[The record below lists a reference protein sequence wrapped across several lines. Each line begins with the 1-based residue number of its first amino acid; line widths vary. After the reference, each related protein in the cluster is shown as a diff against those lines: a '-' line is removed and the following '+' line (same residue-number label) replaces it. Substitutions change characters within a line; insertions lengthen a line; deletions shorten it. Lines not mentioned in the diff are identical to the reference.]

1 MHTVLYKLSD
11 IFHSRVVLIK
21 IVLYFWCMAIR
32 KKHIEL
38 LDHIPKKEFTI
49 LIGARQ
55 IGKSTLLKQIAEE
68 LTAQGKL
75 VYSINLERKNVLQE
89 LDQYPENLFKFCPLA
104 DGKKIIVM
112 IDEIQY
118 LKDASGFLK
127 LLYDEYADRLKIFAT
142 GSSAFYIDKDF
153 KDSLAGRKRIF
164 QMPTLGFEEF
174 LDFKGRPELLADLS
188 SLQKGEKLKSVYEA
202 VFWGLLDEYLNYGG
216 YPAVVLENDLDGKKE
231 LLKEIRDSFVKRDIL
246 ESGINDEEKLFRLL
260 TVLASQSGNL
270 LNVNELSN
278 TLRINNS
285 TVENYLYVLQ
295 KCFHISLLRPFYNNL
310 RKELV
315 KMPKVYLNDF
325 GLRNILINYF
335 APIEQRAD
343 KGTLLENYVFRKL
356 LEKHEPDQVKFWRTA
371 DGNEVDFVVETSFQK
386 GYAVEVKFQEN
397 ESKLS
402 KYKTF
407 TTAYPVF
414 PLQIWHWGNTN
425 LLL

>member
-1 MHTVLYKLSD
+1 MV
-11 IFHSRVVLIK
+11 
-21 IVLYFWCMAIR
+21 IR
-32 KKHIEL
+32 KKYTEL
-38 LDHIPKKEFTI
+38 FNHIPKKEFTI

-55 IGKSTLLKQIAEE
+55 IGKSTLLKQIADE
-68 LTAQGKL
+68 LISSGEI

-89 LDQYPENLFKFCPLA
+89 LDQDPENLFKFCPLA
-104 DGKKIIVM
+104 EGKRIIVM
-112 IDEIQY
+112 IDEVQY

-127 LLYDEYADRLKIFAT
+127 LLYDEYADRLKIVAT

-164 QMPTLGFEEF
+164 QMPTLDFDEF
-174 LDFKGRPELLADLS
+174 LDFKGKPELLNDLVA
-188 SLQKGEKLKSVYEA
+188 LQKSEKQKSVYENM
-202 VFWGLLDEYLNYGG
+202 FWALLDEYLNYGG
-216 YPAVVLENDLDGKKE
+216 YPAVVLENDFAARKE
-231 LLKEIRDSFVKRDIL
+231 LLKEIRDSYIKRDIL
-246 ESGINDEEKLFRLL
+246 ESGVNDEEKLYRLL
-260 TVLASQSGNL
+260 MVLASQSGNL

-285 TVENYLYVLQ
+285 TIENYLYILQ
-295 KCFHISLLRPFYNNL
+295 KCFHISLVRPFYNNL

-315 KMPKVYLNDF
+315 KMPKVYLNDL

-343 KGTLLENYVFRKL
+343 KGVLLENFVFRKL
-356 LEKHEPDQVKFWRTA
+356 LEKNEPDQLKFWRTA

-386 GYAVEVKFQEN
+386 GYAVEVKFQGN

-402 KYKTF
+402 KYKVF
-407 TTAYPVF
+407 TNAYPEF
-414 PLQIWHWGNTN
+414 PLQIWHWQNMN

>member
-1 MHTVLYKLSD
+1 
-11 IFHSRVVLIK
+11 
-21 IVLYFWCMAIR
+21 MAIR
-32 KKHIEL
+32 KKYTEL
-38 LDHIPKKEFTI
+38 FNHIPKKEFTI

-55 IGKSTLLKQIAEE
+55 IGKSTLLKQIADE
-68 LTAQGKL
+68 LISSGEI

-89 LDQYPENLFKFCPLA
+89 LDQDPENLFKFCPLA
-104 DGKKIIVM
+104 EGKRIIVM
-112 IDEIQY
+112 IDEVQY

-127 LLYDEYADRLKIFAT
+127 LLYDEYADRLKIVAT

-164 QMPTLGFEEF
+164 QMPTLDFDEF
-174 LDFKGRPELLADLS
+174 LDFKGKPELLNDLVA
-188 SLQKGEKLKSVYEA
+188 LQKSEKQKSVYENM
-202 VFWGLLDEYLNYGG
+202 FWALLDEYLNYGG
-216 YPAVVLENDLDGKKE
+216 YPAVVLENDFAARKE
-231 LLKEIRDSFVKRDIL
+231 LLKEIRDSYIKRDIL
-246 ESGINDEEKLFRLL
+246 ESGVNDEEKLYRLL
-260 TVLASQSGNL
+260 MVLASQSGNL

-285 TVENYLYVLQ
+285 TIENYLYILQ
-295 KCFHISLLRPFYNNL
+295 KCFHISLVRPFYNNL

-315 KMPKVYLNDF
+315 KMPKVYLNDL

-343 KGTLLENYVFRKL
+343 KGVLLENFVFRKL
-356 LEKHEPDQVKFWRTA
+356 LEKNEPDQLKFWRTA

-386 GYAVEVKFQEN
+386 GYAVEVKFQGN

-402 KYKTF
+402 KYKVF
-407 TTAYPVF
+407 TNAYPEF
-414 PLQIWHWGNTN
+414 PLQIWHWQNMN